1 MNQLTAGMIVV
12 IGVLGGFYFGA
23 KYGQGHPPP
32 SSTPVAA
39 TTTAGTGAGR
49 LGGGGGGF
57 GGGAGTGGSGIAPA
71 VAGTVT
77 AVNGTTITV
86 TDRSGRAV
94 KVDVSGARITRTQ
107 LGTTADLTQNATV
120 TVVGQTGADG
130 TVTAQT
136 VAIGGGLGGGRQRQP
151 SPSPSA

>member
-12 IGVLGGFYFGA
+12 IGVLGGFYLGA
-23 KYGQGHPPP
+23 KYGQGHPTP
-32 SSTPVAA
+32 SATPVAA
-39 TTTAGTGAGR
+39 ATAGAGTGTGR
-49 LGGGGGGF
+49 FAGGGGGV
-57 GGGAGTGGSGIAPA
+57 GGGAGGGGIAPA
-71 VAGTVT
+71 VAGTIT

-86 TDRSGRAV
+86 TDRTGRAV

-107 LGTTADLTQNATV
+107 QGTAADLTENATV

-136 VAIGGGLGGGRQRQP
+136 VAIGGGVGGGRQRQP

>member
-12 IGVLGGFYFGA
+12 IGVLGGFYLGA
-23 KYGQGHPPP
+23 KYGQGHPTP
-32 SSTPVAA
+32 SATPVAA
-39 TTTAGTGAGR
+39 TTSGAGTGTGR
-49 LGGGGGGF
+49 FAGGGAGF
-57 GGGAGTGGSGIAPA
+57 GGGAGGGGIAPA

-86 TDRSGRAV
+86 TDRTGRAV

-107 LGTTADLTQNATV
+107 QGTAADLTENATV